1 VRSWRACSE
10 WTDEELIDLMQQH
23 PVLIERPIVVTE
35 KGVRLC
41 RPAETV
47 LEMLANL
54 QQSATTREDG
64 ALAVDATGN
73 RIV

>member
-1 VRSWRACSE
+1 
-10 WTDEELIDLMQQH
+10 
-23 PVLIERPIVVTE
+23 
-35 KGVRLC
+35 
-41 RPAETV
+41 V

-54 QQSATTREDG
+54 QRSATTREDG